1 MSAVIQL
8 TMHRHSRR
16 KRKAFAPS
24 TSSEEDARP
33 EISESKVVA
42 QETAGDS
49 IHVDDDDKPLFPK
62 GVPHVPVNFYCDATI
77 PCKYMGGRAIINE
90 VGELLITE
98 DINGW
103 WKTLLLNGRF
113 LNVKCTREEYQR
125 AYGQT
130 SSSDEDDNDSEP
142 EPDGPLGMKL
152 YLEETLSDM
161 EAPARFMLWG
171 AVQRARASRLALH
184 QPLGNEKISITSAPL
199 RQGKFQFSSTLITV

>member
-1 MSAVIQL
+1 MSAIMRRQN
-8 TMHRHSRR
+8 RR

-24 TSSEEDARP
+24 ASSEEDARP
-33 EISESKVVA
+33 EISESKVDA
-42 QETAGDS
+42 QETPGDS
-49 IHVDDDDKPLFPK
+49 IHDDDDDKPLFPK
-62 GVPHVPVNFYCDATI
+62 GVPLVPVNFTSDATI

-103 WKTLLLNGRF
+103 WKTLLLNGRY

-130 SSSDEDDNDSEP
+130 SFDEDDNDSEP

-184 QPLGNEKISITSAPL
+184 QPLGNEKIFITSAPL